1 MNEQSAPD
9 VADTVDDL
17 TTEWL
22 TGALRWL
29 GYDVTVRSLECTPI
43 GEGQMGAS
51 YRLRYELEPDGVGLP
66 PTLVAKLAAP
76 DPESRAA
83 VTLGYRA
90 EVTFYREV
98 AGTVAV
104 KAPRCHLALITD
116 DETAFTL
123 LLEDLAPAE
132 PGDQVAGAPPA
143 QIQAAAENLAA
154 LHGPRWDDPGL
165 VEAPWATPTT
175 EAAAAFVGELVAGA
189 IPELLARVGD
199 RVDATERATLEA
211 SAAAIPAFLTR
222 WQSHRTVLHGDYR
235 LDNLLFAPDGSSV
248 TAVDWQTL
256 SVGMPMRDLAY
267 LVATGLRTDA
277 RRATEGSMLAAYRR
291 ALTRFGVDYDEA
303 EAFDDYRAGLL
314 QCPMITVLGAAFS
327 ARTERGDEM
336 FAAMT
341 RRGCAAIRDH
351 ETVALVCGAG

>member
-1 MNEQSAPD
+1 MSEQSAPD

-29 GYDVTVRSLECTPI
+29 GYDTTVRSLACTPI

-51 YRLRYELEPDGVGLP
+51 FRLRYELERDREGVP

-76 DPESRAA
+76 DRASRVA

-90 EVTFYREV
+90 EVAFYREV

-123 LLEDLAPAE
+123 LLEDLAPAT
-132 PGDQVAGAPPA
+132 PGDQIAGASPA
-143 QIQAAAENLAA
+143 QIQAAAVNLAG
-154 LHGPRWDDPGL
+154 LHAPRWDDPAL
-165 VEAPWATPTT
+165 VEAPWAVPSSD
-175 EAAAAFVGELVAGA
+175 AAADFVGELIAGG

-199 RVDATERATLEA
+199 RVGADERATLEA

-222 WQSHRTVLHGDYR
+222 WLSHRTVLHGDYR
-235 LDNLLFAPDGSSV
+235 LDNLLFAPDGSV

-256 SVGMPMRDLAY
+256 SIGMPMRDLAY
-267 LVATGLRTDA
+267 LVATGLPTDA
-277 RRATEGSMLAAYRR
+277 RRAIEQSILGAYRR
-291 ALTRFGVDYDEA
+291 ALARFGVEYDEA
-303 EAFDDYRAGLL
+303 EAFEDYRAGLL

-341 RRGCAAIRDH
+341 RRGCAAIRDLDS
-351 ETVALVCGAG
+351 VALVCGAG